1 MRGVE
6 APTVGDMIVD
16 FPGAGATELSA
27 IGLGSLADA
36 APDIRA
42 FERKYLRRVPVWAW
56 RGLMA
61 ALTKIELLRLNA
73 DPIDDLEHSDGIDY
87 VGDGSAAHRLDVI
100 RPAGT
105 ADDAALPVYV
115 YFHGGGWTS
124 GDKRQATKYCASQ
137 AASGMVVVNVNYR
150 RATRFRM
157 SHILDD
163 ADAAVTWVRATIAEY
178 GGDPDRIV
186 LGGDSAGGQ
195 ITGLYS
201 AMLSSRELAR
211 HYSIEPALPRRALL
225 GLVQHCSVS
234 DFSVLFDRDFVLGL
248 GFVRILLPHRG
259 KGRSLQGAARYLSP
273 IEWVGPEHPPVFV
286 STSARDFLYRANLN
300 YVERLR
306 SHGVHVDTIIYDHT
320 SRNTEHTWQQ
330 NARLPESQEVYAR
343 LQEFVARVAGPSV
356 GLVRGVSGARVTVPE

>member
-1 MRGVE
+1 MHFSS
-6 APTVGDMIVD
+6 AH
-16 FPGAGATELSA
+16 FSSAQLSNSGAAA
-27 IGLGSLADA
+27 IE

-42 FERKYLRRVPVWAW
+42 FERRYLRRVPVWAW

-61 ALTKIELLRLNA
+61 ALTKVELLRLNA
-73 DPIDDLEHSDGIDY
+73 DPIEQVEHSDGIDY
-87 VGDGSAAHRLDVI
+87 GGDGSVAHRLDVI
-100 RPAGT
+100 RPEGTDRDAG
-105 ADDAALPVYV
+105 LPVYV

-137 AASGMVVVNVNYR
+137 AAAGMVVVNVNYR

-163 ADAAVTWVRATIAEY
+163 ADAALAWVRETIAEY
-178 GGDPDRIV
+178 GGDPERIV

-201 AMLSSRELAR
+201 AMLSSPELAR
-211 HYSIEPALPRRALL
+211 HYSIEPALPRQALR

-234 DFSVLFDRDFVLGL
+234 DFSVLFDRGFVLGL

-259 KGRSLQGAARYLSP
+259 RGRSLKRAARYLSP
-273 IEWVGPEHPPVFV
+273 IEWVGPDHPPVFV

-306 SHGVHVDTIIYDHT
+306 SHGVHVDTIIFDHT

-330 NARLPESQEVYAR
+330 NARLPESQEVYAGV
-343 LQEFVARVAGPSV
+343 QQFVARVAEPSA
-356 GLVRGVSGARVTVPE
+356 GLVRV